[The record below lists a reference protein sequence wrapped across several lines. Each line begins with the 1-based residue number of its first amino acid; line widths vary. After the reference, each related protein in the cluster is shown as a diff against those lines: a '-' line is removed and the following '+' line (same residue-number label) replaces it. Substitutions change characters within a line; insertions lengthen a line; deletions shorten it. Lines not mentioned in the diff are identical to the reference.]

1 MGQKEQ
7 MTIMSQIR
15 GGIAGS
21 DPRKISQRGAWIV
34 LKQVHNLPPKGAC
47 LRLKV
52 TIYLVSFTNPLAAG
66 SGLVERTPKKVRFLL

>member
-1 MGQKEQ
+1 MGQKELT
-7 MTIMSQIR
+7 MVMSQIR

-34 LKQVHNLPPKGAC
+34 LKQVHNLPSKGAC

-52 TIYLVSFTNPLAAG
+52 TIYPRKMEIFIPKSENIYPSSDHLV
-66 SGLVERTPKKVRFLL
+66 